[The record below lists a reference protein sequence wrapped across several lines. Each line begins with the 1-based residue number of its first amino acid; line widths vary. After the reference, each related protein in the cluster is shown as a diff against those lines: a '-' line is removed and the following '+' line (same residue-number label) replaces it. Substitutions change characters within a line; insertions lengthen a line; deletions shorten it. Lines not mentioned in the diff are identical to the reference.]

1 MTSLL
6 VWGRLTSGV
15 PPVITISDLNGD
27 CNSDGWS
34 LLPSRCETPA
44 SSSQSRKSYSSSVMH
59 DHEKSSSSTCLIFD
73 SCLSAWWDDGNGF
86 RNQPWITLHSSPG
99 WFLIISQSTGPISSE
114 SPGFVALGYRV
125 PLCICFSS
133 GSIWPL
139 LLLWKVPPMNI
150 LLGFIRS
157 WSWRPEAELKM

>member
-125 PLCICFSS
+125 PLVH
-133 GSIWPL
+133 L
-139 LLLWKVPPMNI
+139 LLFWINMATTVVMKGTSNEYTAWIYQI
-150 LLGFIRS
+150 LVL
-157 WSWRPEAELKM
+157 EAWGWA